1 MKNIRSISLSLLA
14 GVVALFAPLAFSGSE
29 EHNELLEPE
38 RAFQFSASLIDPA
51 IVEVRYAIAD
61 GYYMYRD
68 RFRVEVS
75 PATILVTETRMPE
88 GIVKEDEFFGRVET
102 YRGDL
107 TFRLELQV
115 PAPSQGLELT
125 VISQGCADVGVC
137 YVPLTQR
144 ARLKPGKFLDSIR
157 TDKPPT

>member
-1 MKNIRSISLSLLA
+1 MKNMISMSFVLLA
-14 GVVALFAPLAFSGSE
+14 GLAALFAPLVSSGAE
-29 EHNELLEPE
+29 ESGELLDPE
-38 RAFQFSASLIDPA
+38 RAFQFSASLISPE

-61 GYYMYRD
+61 GYYMYRN

-75 PATILVTETRMPE
+75 PATVVVARSRMPD

-102 YRGDL
+102 YRGEL
-107 TFRLELQV
+107 TFRLELQG
-115 PAPSQGLELT
+115 PAPNQGLELT

-144 ARLKPGKFLDSIR
+144 ARLKPRKFLETDR